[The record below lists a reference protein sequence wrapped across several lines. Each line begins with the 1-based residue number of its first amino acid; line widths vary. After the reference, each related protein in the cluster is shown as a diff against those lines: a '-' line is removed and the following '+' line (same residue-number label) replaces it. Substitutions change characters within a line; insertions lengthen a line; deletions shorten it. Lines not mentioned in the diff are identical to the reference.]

1 MGDVSINTKLEI
13 DLEKLTLENF
23 EEYVNGITSL
33 IRSDVEREL
42 LEKVSKAQPMRK
54 LRRSKREKNIL
65 KMRAYIV
72 PKNVSLVSR
81 AGIPI
86 QLSTVAN
93 SAIAKIDS
101 SRALILLRV
110 ASIGSRFSRTFI
122 ASAQEDVHRL
132 MDGVK
137 INAKPLFDTILPYES
152 VEDPRIDPE
161 DSSSIYHVRLLFTPK
176 EPYTLTFASRLGGD
190 GRPENLEVV
199 SFVKDGSAFILRDY
213 RDTFPLNR
221 RIMVVRPFISE
232 AKIWG
237 IFVGPRSGSVVE
249 FKELEPIPDL
259 LPDVDERKTGGNCA
273 VKISSN
279 EYMLI
284 FHAVDRH
291 GVYYHYVALFNDM
304 GELLAMSTEPII
316 SPSIGVYGGL
326 RPSTVFACGAML
338 YDDRLLVSAGRDDE
352 ITIIFEGDL
361 EEVLRSLTFLR
372 G

>member
-1 MGDVSINTKLEI
+1 MSIHAELEF
-13 DLEKLTLENF
+13 DLERLALENF
-23 EEYVNGITSL
+23 EKYMDGVTSL
-33 IRSDVEREL
+33 IRSDVERDL
-42 LEKVSKAQPMRK
+42 LDKVSKAEAMRK
-54 LRRSKREKNIL
+54 LRRSKRERNIL
-65 KMRAYIV
+65 RMRAYII
-72 PKNVSLVSR
+72 PENVSLISR

-86 QLSTVAN
+86 QLSIVAN

-110 ASIGSRFSRTFI
+110 ASIGSQFSRTFI
-122 ASAQEDVHRL
+122 ALAEEDVRQL
-132 MDGVK
+132 VDEVK
-137 INAKPLFDTILPYES
+137 INAEPILNTILPYES

-161 DSSSIYHVRLLFTPK
+161 DLSSIYHVRLLFTPK

-190 GRPENLEVV
+190 RRPENLEVV

-221 RIMVVRPFISE
+221 RMMVVRPFISE

-237 IFVGPRSGSVVE
+237 IFIGPRRGSVVE

-259 LPDVDERKTGGNCA
+259 LPDMDERKTGGNCA

-284 FHAVDRH
+284 FHAVDKH
-291 GVYYHYVALFNDM
+291 GIYYHYAALFDDM
-304 GELLAMSTEPII
+304 GELLGMSTEPII
-316 SPSIGVYGGL
+316 SPSIGVYSGL

-361 EEVLRSLTFLR
+361 EEILQSLTFLR

>member
-1 MGDVSINTKLEI
+1 MSIHAELEL
-13 DLEKLTLENF
+13 DLKGLTLENF
-23 EEYVNGITSL
+23 EEYVNGVISL
-33 IRSDVEREL
+33 IRHDVERDL
-42 LEKVSKAQPMRK
+42 LEKVSEAKAMRK
-54 LRRSKREKNIL
+54 LKRSKRERNIL
-65 KMRAYIV
+65 KMRAYII
-72 PKNVSLVSR
+72 PKDVSLVSR

-86 QLSTVAN
+86 QVSIVAN
-93 SAIAKIDS
+93 SAIAKANS
-101 SRALILLRV
+101 RRALILLRV
-110 ASIGSRFSRTFI
+110 ASIGSQFSRTFI
-122 ASAQEDVHRL
+122 ASAEEDIHQLV
-132 MDGVK
+132 DEVK
-137 INAKPLFDTILPYES
+137 INAKPLFNTILPYES

-176 EPYTLTFASRLGGD
+176 EPYTLTFASRLDSD

-221 RIMVVRPFISE
+221 KMMVVRPFISE

-237 IFVGPRSGSVVE
+237 IFMGPRRGNVVE
-249 FKELEPIPDL
+249 FKDLEPIPDL

-291 GVYYHYVALFNDM
+291 GIYHHYAALFNDM
-304 GELLAMSTEPII
+304 GELLGMSTEPII
-316 SPSIGVYGGL
+316 SPSIGVYSGL

-338 YDDRLLVSAGRDDE
+338 YNDKLLVSAGRDDE
-352 ITIIFEGDL
+352 ITIIFEGDV
-361 EEVLRSLTFLR
+361 EEVLQSLRFLK